1 MKALLQRVRGAAVR
15 VKGETVGEIG
25 HGLLILLGVGADDGE
40 EEARWLADKCAQLR
54 IFDDEEGQLNL
65 SLLDVGGAVLVVSQF
80 TLYGDPRK
88 GRRPSYAKAADPEKA
103 SELVAVFCRS
113 LAEAGLEVEEGIFG
127 ARMEVELINDGPVTL
142 MVETPG

>member
-1 MKALLQRVRGAAVR
+1 VKALLQRVKRAAVS
-15 VKGETVGEIG
+15 VEGETVGEIG
-25 HGLLILLGVGADDGE
+25 HGLLILLGVGADDGVGD
-40 EEARWLADKCAQLR
+40 AGWLAEKCARLR

-65 SLLDVGGAVLVVSQF
+65 SLLDVGGAALVVSQF

-103 SELVAVFCRS
+103 SGLVAVFCQS
-113 LAEAGLEVEEGIFG
+113 LGEAGIEVEEGVFG

-142 MVETPG
+142 MVETTE